1 MRIRLRLIREQLKSS
16 LFYTP
21 MVFTLVGLGLGQL
34 FLWVDQQVTDIPTS
48 LAATSTV

>member
-21 MVFTLVGLGLGQL
+21 MLLTMVGLGLGQL
-34 FLWVDQQVTDIPTS
+34 LLWVDQ
-48 LAATSTV
+48 